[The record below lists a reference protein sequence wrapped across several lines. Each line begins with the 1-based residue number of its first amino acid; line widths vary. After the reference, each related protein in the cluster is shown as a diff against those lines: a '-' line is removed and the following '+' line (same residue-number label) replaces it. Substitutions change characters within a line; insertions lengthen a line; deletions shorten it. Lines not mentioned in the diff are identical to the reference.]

1 MANHHSGRRG
11 DTRSAWKRPPLG
23 QRLDQSRHWA
33 EIALADLV
41 HPALPELN
49 AAWERAAAAE
59 RLVPPSRVTFQPTSV
74 VAALGRITVLE
85 RATLEATP
93 GGAGEGGAGTWRYR
107 LVGTAVVDL
116 VQEDFTGRTIEHF
129 HPALAD
135 MLRAQ
140 LGRAAEAG
148 RPVAFTVRAV
158 VDHRPYAYERIVLP
172 VRSAPDVET
181 DQMVLV
187 SMPLAGG

>member
-1 MANHHSGRRG
+1 MANHQSGQHRGSRGAWERPPIGRR
-11 DTRSAWKRPPLG
+11 S
-23 QRLDQSRHWA
+23 DQSRHWD
-33 EIALADLV
+33 EIAIAELV
-41 HPALPELN
+41 HPALPELH
-49 AAWERAAAAE
+49 AAWQRAAAAE
-59 RLVPPSRVTFQPTSV
+59 RLAPPSRLTFQPTSV

-85 RATLEATP
+85 RATSEATP
-93 GGAGEGGAGTWRYR
+93 GAAADTWRYR

-116 VQEDFTGRTIEHF
+116 VQEDFTGQTIEYF
-129 HPALAD
+129 HPGLAE

-140 LGRAAEAG
+140 LGRAAAAD